1 MLTVDNSCCRDRW
14 PPSVLVSGCSKLYAG
29 KGIMLGHLFDAHQTP
44 IPPPPPPFFS
54 LRSLYETCRYR
65 VNGFNDSWVQRRF
78 SQMGRAGVHRPINP
92 ILSARATPGQATL
105 YCVRGSQA
113 VN

>member
-44 IPPPPPPFFS
+44 ISTPTPPISFAAQPVRNLPLPGK
-54 LRSLYETCRYR
+54 RI
-65 VNGFNDSWVQRRF
+65 QRL
-78 SQMGRAGVHRPINP
+78 MGSTAFLTDGAGG
-92 ILSARATPGQATL
+92 SAQT
-105 YCVRGSQA
+105 
-113 VN
+113 N

>member
-44 IPPPPPPFFS
+44 ISTPPPFFS

-65 VNGFNDSWVQRRF
+65 VNAAIQRIQRL
-78 SQMGRAGVHRPINP
+78 MGSTAFLTDGAGG
-92 ILSARATPGQATL
+92 SAQT
-105 YCVRGSQA
+105 
-113 VN
+113 N